1 MIRSTMFAGRHV
13 AVFGLGISGMPTVA
27 SLLAGGARVAA
38 WDDSE
43 RSREAAIAAGL
54 PVVDLDA
61 ADWSSFDALILAPG
75 VPLTHPEPHWTV
87 KRAQAASIEIIGDI
101 EIFARERLAHAP
113 AAPFIGITG
122 TNGKSTTTAL
132 VAHLL
137 GSLGLDVQMGG
148 NIGVPILAL
157 EPPAM
162 DRFHVIEMSS
172 FQIDLTPT
180 LQPTVGVLLNVTPDH
195 IDRHGTVK
203 HYATVK
209 ERLIEGAEAMVVG
222 TDDAATRDIAERM
235 AEHGRLY
242 PFTTGKGAAIVPKF
256 YAIGTTLFVHETHDT
271 HASST
276 EIADLSS
283 APNLRGRH
291 NVQNAL
297 AALTAIRA
305 LHDWLDATGSDLK
318 VWQPA
323 RLAAGLRTFPG
334 LVHRMENVGS
344 IDRVRFV
351 NDSKATNADSTGK
364 ALATFERDIFWIL
377 GGKSKEGGI
386 ESLSAY
392 FGGIAKAYLIG
403 AATEDFAATL
413 DGKVA
418 FERSGTIDIAVA
430 HAAHDA
436 AACAAKPAGANPVV
450 LLSPACASYDQFRS
464 FEHRGD
470 VFRELVSKL
479 PSFASAKARA

>member
-1 MIRSTMFAGRHV
+1 MIRSTTFAGRHV
-13 AVFGLGISGMPTVA
+13 AVFGLGISGTPTVA

-43 RSREAAIAAGL
+43 KSRDAAIAAGL
-54 PVVDLDA
+54 PVVDLNA
-61 ADWSSFDALILAPG
+61 VDWGSFDTLVLAPG

-87 KRAQAASIEIIGDI
+87 KRAQAAGIDIIGDI
-101 EIFARERLAHAP
+101 EIFARERSVHAP
-113 AAPFIGITG
+113 SAPFIGITG

-132 VAHLL
+132 IAHLL

-157 EPPAM
+157 EPPAV
-162 DRFHVIEMSS
+162 DRFHVIEISS

-195 IDRHGTVK
+195 IDRHGTFE
-203 HYATVK
+203 HYAAVK

-222 TDDAATRDIAERM
+222 TDDATTRDVAGRM
-235 AEHGRLY
+235 EEYGRLY
-242 PFTTGKGAAIVPKF
+242 PFTTGKGAAIVPKL
-256 YAIGTTLFVHETHDT
+256 YAIGTTLFVHEVRGT

-276 EIADLSS
+276 EIADLAS

-305 LHDWLDATGSDLK
+305 LQDRLDANGSKIK
-318 VWQPA
+318 VWRPA
-323 RLAAGLRTFPG
+323 ELAAGLRTFPG
-334 LVHRMENVGS
+334 LVHRMENVGLVG
-344 IDRVRFV
+344 RVRFV
-351 NDSKATNADSTGK
+351 NDSKATNADSTDK
-364 ALATFERDIFWIL
+364 ALAAFERDIFWIL

-403 AATEDFAATL
+403 AATDDFAATL

-430 HAAHDA
+430 HAARDA
-436 AACAAKPAGANPVV
+436 AAFAAKHPAANPVV

-470 VFRELVSKL
+470 VFRELVSQL
-479 PSFASAKARA
+479 PGFAPAKARA